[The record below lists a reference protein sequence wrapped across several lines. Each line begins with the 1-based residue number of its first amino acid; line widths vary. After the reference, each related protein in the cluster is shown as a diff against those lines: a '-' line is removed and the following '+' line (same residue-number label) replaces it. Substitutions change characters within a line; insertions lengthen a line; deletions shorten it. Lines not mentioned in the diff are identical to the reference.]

1 MLRAFVW
8 GRCCFFGFLFF
19 LILEIT
25 TLKASNYG
33 EKEKH
38 WVPFLVD
45 VIGGMTRLGPG
56 IGQLILDY

>member
-1 MLRAFVW
+1 MGKV
-8 GRCCFFGFLFF
+8 LFF
-19 LILEIT
+19 VFFFLLEKT

-33 EKEKH
+33 KKEKH

-45 VIGGMTRLGPG
+45 VIGGMTCLRPG